1 MDSSFG
7 FWTLENVIISAW
19 AAERHWCFDGAWDLS
34 LWCVGFPPW
43 PRRLLVPFILALTTD
58 SCEHRLQEGIFL
70 QTSVIDVMKIA
81 NWFQTTGSSSF
92 FPSFWENRARK
103 CKLLWDRS
111 GRLWKV
117 QVRSR
122 VSINISWCF
131 SLESGYKLIP
141 PLAEMFTRTS
151 EVPSFASSPNCPN
164 WVWFDYFFQWH
175 PRRASFADIRAHHF
189 YWGANMWPELCPWLE
204 ALPHISQSLSVLSHP
219 ALSLWGCEKLIC
231 LDPLTLAEGLLY
243 QRTVPWMNDL
253 GFSPVTGHQKH
264 YSHFRLHGKIY

>member
-1 MDSSFG
+1 MSCRKTLVFWRCMG
-7 FWTLENVIISAW
+7 FVTVMCGLPSMTLAVIGPFHPGFDHGQLW
-19 AAERHWCFDGAWDLS
+19 AQAPRGHLS
-34 LWCVGFPPW
+34 LDLCD
-43 PRRLLVPFILALTTD
+43 RRNENNTQESWQLVPAVSFPASGTT
-58 SCEHRLQEGIFL
+58 EQEKV
-70 QTSVIDVMKIA
+70 SYCK
-81 NWFQTTGSSSF
+81 TTHH
-92 FPSFWENRARK
+92 
-103 CKLLWDRS
+103 RS

-117 QVRSR
+117 QVRSC

-141 PLAEMFTRTS
+141 PLAEMFTRTL